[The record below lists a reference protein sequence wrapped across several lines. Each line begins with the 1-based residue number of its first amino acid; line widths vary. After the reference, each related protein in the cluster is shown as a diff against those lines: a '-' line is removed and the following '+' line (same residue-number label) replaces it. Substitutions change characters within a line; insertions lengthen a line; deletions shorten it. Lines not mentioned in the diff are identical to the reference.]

1 MRRRFG
7 VACVLE
13 FEVAKTGPSGDH
25 SYEKDTLGIEGD
37 STNDEFFE
45 RGKFLK
51 ERRENVVGGEVA
63 LVGELYPQDRK
74 TLQPRD
80 SI

>member
-1 MRRRFG
+1 M
-7 VACVLE
+7 LK
-13 FEVAKTGPSGDH
+13 FEVVKAGPSGDH

-63 LVGELYPQDRK
+63 LVGELYPQDREAV
-74 TLQPRD
+74 QARD